1 MDEKYNL
8 LSTRTRTASYV
19 MLSYQIVLTNAQDRK
34 LVKALCVWDRS
45 AILGL
50 VKLETRWMVGEL
62 QGYLSPHLQSPPLSV
77 KTKSKYTL
85 NQFIS

>member
-1 MDEKYNL
+1 MI
-8 LSTRTRTASYV
+8 
-19 MLSYQIVLTNAQDRK
+19 SYQIVLTNAPDRK

-45 AILGL
+45 VILGL

-62 QGYLSPHLQSPPLSV
+62 QGYLSLHLQSPPLSV

-85 NQFIS
+85 IQFIS